1 MSLKDSASSGDRLEA
16 LRDLRDLL
24 ARSIEDCDSL
34 RDLASLSG
42 RFQAVMDQIALIEGP
57 KEVGDGVDEIA
68 QRRSARRSGASS
80 RPVRSVGKV

>member
-1 MSLKDSASSGDRLEA
+1 MSLRESASSGDRLTA

-34 RDLASLSG
+34 RDLSSLSG
-42 RFQAVMDQIALIEGP
+42 RFQAVLEEISKLEGP

-68 QRRSARRSGASS
+68 QRRAARRAGSAS
-80 RPVRSVGKV
+80 R